1 VRVVQMTAG
10 QGGSVAAS
18 VLAAWGA
25 DVIDA
30 SPRAGAGERSG
41 LGGSRRRIFVDVAR
55 EEGYTVLLELITGAD
70 VFLTDL
76 DDEVRGRLRIDLA
89 DLRSVNPELVYAR
102 CPTPPAYSPED
113 LEAVAIAG
121 AVAAGLLRRERIGG
135 LQLVEW
141 PIVGRIRALDEAH
154 GQVSEPAHGD
164 GDRGDEILAE
174 VGFDP
179 DSIAELRARG
189 VLG

>member
-1 VRVVQMTAG
+1 MRVVQMTAG

-30 SPRAGAGERSG
+30 SPRAGVGERSG

-76 DDEVRGRLRIDLA
+76 DDELRRRLRIDLS

-102 CPTPPAYSPED
+102 CPTVPAWSLED

-141 PIVGRIRALDEAH
+141 PIAAPGEAP
-154 GQVSEPAHGD
+154 GEASEPAHD
-164 GDRGDEILAE
+164 DDRGDEILAE